1 MKYRIICLL
10 TSVIM
15 LISALPVS
23 AASSSI
29 VTDILAAAGIMQGDE
44 KGNLNLSSN
53 VSRAEFAKMAVAAS
67 PYKDDVSSSAS
78 SLFSDVSYK
87 HWSAPYVK
95 IAAMAG
101 YVSGYTD
108 GSFRPANTITLQETV
123 SVVLKLLGY
132 TADDYTEPFPEGAL
146 SLYRKLGL
154 DENINKDGSA
164 SMTRLDCANLFYN
177 VLNAKTKNGTIYCQS
192 LGYKLGS
199 DNKISYTEL
208 MSGAMNGP
216 VIVTDSSWS
225 TPIKNIASADVY
237 KNNEKSTLDSIS
249 LYDVVYYSN
258 SPSVIWAYSARV
270 SGTVDT
276 ISPNR
281 TNPTS
286 VTVAGRTYSIDISSE
301 AAKQFSMYGSFKAG
315 DAVTVLLG
323 KGGTVVYAVGTDTA
337 STSVYGVI
345 TSVGTTTL
353 TNAAGYEYQQDAV
366 TVSATDGQTYIYP
379 IETSL
384 EAGDL
389 VSVSVTASGTSIS
402 EITSEKKPTGK
413 INSSATAIGKY
424 ALADDVQILDYNE
437 DGICTVSPGRL
448 SGVNITSSM
457 LKFAKYNTAGEISHL
472 ILNNVTGD
480 MYSYGILTEISASY
494 TNSDGNR
501 VTEYLSTTSSRS
513 PLITPSSLTYSYLV
527 GGQSSKGLN
536 SSKIFSVTTGPVA
549 IKTQGQSLTTLSS
562 LNYVSISKTGD
573 GKVFGNSQTFKTGS
587 NLQVY
592 ENRSGTY
599 FLSSLEIVSDLDK
612 YTLRGYYDKTDEKG
626 GRLRLIIATAK

>member
-1 MKYRIICLL
+1 MI
-10 TSVIM
+10 

-29 VTDILAAAGIMQGDE
+29 ITDVLAGAGIMQGDE
-44 KGNLNLSSN
+44 KGNLNLSNN

-67 PYKDDVSSSAS
+67 PYKDDISSSAS

-95 IAAMAG
+95 IAARAG

-108 GSFRPANTITLQETV
+108 GSFRPNNTITLQETV

-132 TADDYTEPFPEGAL
+132 AADDYTEPFPEGAL

-154 DENINKDGSA
+154 DENISKNGVDP
-164 SMTRLDCANLFYN
+164 MTRLDCANLFYN
-177 VLNAKTKNGTIYCQS
+177 VLNATTKSGTIYCQS

-199 DNKISYTEL
+199 DGKISYTDL
-208 MSGAMNGP
+208 MSSTMNGP
-216 VIVTDSSWS
+216 IIVTDASWS
-225 TPIKNIASADVY
+225 SSIKNIGSADVY
-237 KNNEKSTLDSIS
+237 RNNEKSTLDSIS

-258 SPSVIWAYSARV
+258 SPSIIWAYSNRV

-286 VTVAGRTYSIDISSE
+286 VTVAGRTYSIDASSE
-301 AAKQFSMYGSFKAG
+301 AAKQFSMYGEFKAG

-323 KGGTVVYAVGTDTA
+323 KDSTVVYAVSADTT
-337 STSVYGVI
+337 SSSVYGVI
-345 TSVGTTTL
+345 TSIGTTTL
-353 TNAAGYEYQQDAV
+353 TNAAGYEYQQDSV
-366 TVSATDGQTYIYP
+366 TVAATDGQSYTYP

-384 EAGDL
+384 ETGDL

-402 EITSEKKPTGK
+402 KLASETKPTGTV
-413 INSSATAIGKY
+413 NSSATAIGKY
-424 ALADDVQILDYNE
+424 TLADDVQILDYNK

-448 SGVNITSSM
+448 SGVNFTSAM
-457 LKFAKYNTAGEISHL
+457 MKFAKYNTAGEISHL

-480 MYSYGILTEISASY
+480 MYSYGILTEICATY
-494 TNSDGNR
+494 TNSEGKR
-501 VTEYLSTTSSRS
+501 VTEYLSTTKSRD
-513 PLITPSSLTYSYLV
+513 PAITPSTLTYSYLV
-527 GGQSSKGLN
+527 GGQSAKGANTSKV
-536 SSKIFSVTTGPVA
+536 FSVSTGPVS
-549 IKTQGQSLTTLSS
+549 IMTQGQSLTVLSS
-562 LNYVSISKTGD
+562 LNYVSISNVGD
-573 GKVFGNSQTFKTGS
+573 GVVFGNSQTFKTGS

-599 FLSSLEIVSDLDK
+599 FLSSLEIVSDPDK
-612 YTLRGYYDKTDEKG
+612 YSLRGYYDKTDEKG

>member
-10 TSVIM
+10 TAAIM
-15 LISALPVS
+15 LVSSLPVY
-23 AASSSI
+23 ASSSI
-29 VTDILAAAGIMQGDE
+29 VTDVLAGAGIMQGDE

-95 IAAMAG
+95 IAARAG

-108 GSFRPANTITLQETV
+108 GSFRPNNTITLQETV

-132 TADDYTEPFPEGAL
+132 TANDYTEPFPEGAL
-146 SLYRKLGL
+146 SLYRKIGL
-154 DENINKDGSA
+154 DENISKKGADP
-164 SMTRLDCANLFYN
+164 MTRLDCANLFYN
-177 VLNAKTKNGTIYCQS
+177 VLNAKTKNGTVYCQS

-199 DNKISYTEL
+199 DGKISYTDL
-208 MSGAMNGP
+208 MSQSMNGP
-216 VIVTDSSWS
+216 IVVTDTTWS
-225 TPIKNIASADVY
+225 LSIKNANSSAVY
-237 KNNEKSTLDSIS
+237 KNNEISALDAIS

-258 SPSVIWAYSARV
+258 SPAIIWAYSNRV
-270 SGTVDT
+270 SGTVDS

-286 VTVAGRTYSIDISSE
+286 VTVAGRTYPIDISSE
-301 AAKQFSMYGSFKAG
+301 AAKQFSMYGNFKAG
-315 DAVTVLLG
+315 DAVTILLG
-323 KGGTVVYAVGTDTA
+323 KDDTVVYAVSADTA
-337 STSVYGVI
+337 STAIYGII
-345 TSVGTTTL
+345 TSLGTTTL
-353 TNAAGYEYQQDAV
+353 TNAAGYEYQQDCV
-366 TVSATDGQTYIYP
+366 TVAATDGQTYTYP

-389 VSVSVTASGTSIS
+389 VSVSVSASVTSIS
-402 EITSEKKPTGK
+402 KLNSETKPVGK
-413 INSSATAIGKY
+413 VNSSATAIGKY

-448 SGVNITSSM
+448 SGVNFTASM

-480 MYSYGILTEISASY
+480 MYSYGILTEINASY
-494 TNSDGNR
+494 VNSEGKR
-501 VTEYLSTTSSRS
+501 VTEYLSTTKSRD
-513 PLITPSSLTYSYLV
+513 PAITASSLTYNYLQA
-527 GGQSSKGLN
+527 GQSYRGSN
-536 SSKIFSVTTGPVA
+536 TSKIFAVSTGPVA
-549 IKTQGQSLTTLSS
+549 LKTQGQTLSALSS
-562 LNYVSISKTGD
+562 LNYVGISKVGD
-573 GKVFGNSQTFKTGS
+573 GYVSGNSQTFKTGS

-599 FLSSLEIVSDLDK
+599 FLSSLEIVSDTDK
-612 YTLRGYYDKTDEKG
+612 YSLRGYYDKADDKG